1 VFPHPNIE
9 PAKTVGKIGYVV
21 RYAPWE
27 WILATDA
34 YVDDIDDA
42 FMKSLYT
49 AGGVFIATALLLAAL
64 TSTINH
70 GIARIL
76 GGDPDYAAPV
86 ADAIASGNLD
96 LSIET
101 RAGDTRSLVRAME
114 RMRSALTHTIGQIKS
129 ATHNDQINLAIT
141 QMDSVTQQNAAL
153 VEQAAAAAQSLE
165 DQSRELQAAVA
176 IFQVQGR

>member
-114 RMRSALTHTIGQIKS
+114 RMRSAP
-129 ATHNDQINLAIT
+129 THNDQINLAIT